1 MNGSATSQSLR
12 RKVIRM
18 VLATTLVALVVALL
32 AIAAYELRLYHK
44 TWTAD
49 VTTQA
54 ELLGQSTAAALAFN
68 DPATATE
75 SLALLRIR
83 PQVRAA
89 AIYTPSGELFASYL
103 REGEAADFPALPE
116 SDGMRIDGSSL
127 VLFRRIVGPDQIL
140 GTVYLRTNYALWER
154 IRDYLGLGLLVIA
167 VAMLVAWL
175 LSRQLQQAVT
185 RPVGM
190 IAQVARNVVQN
201 GDYRQRAPKASED
214 EVGVLADAFNAM
226 LAEIDKRTS
235 ELEAANAALGA
246 QVAERERAEQEVLRL
261 NAELE
266 DRVRDRTAQLQAVN
280 QELEAFSY
288 SVSHDLR
295 APLRAIAGFSQALV
309 EDFPEEA
316 PEEARRYLS
325 RILEGTRRMGQ
336 LIDDLLELSRVS
348 RTPLQRQDVDVSE
361 LAGGVV
367 EELRQEEPRP
377 GLVATVWDDMHAFA
391 DPRLLRAVY
400 ANLIGNAWKFSA
412 KVEQAKIEIGA
423 VRDRE
428 GQLVYFV
435 RDNGAG
441 FDMAYADKLF
451 KAFQRLHTVNEYKG
465 TGIGLATVLR
475 IVRRHGGRI
484 WADGQVGKG
493 ATFHF
498 TLGNEGTE
506 DA

>member
-1 MNGSATSQSLR
+1 MRRAAPATSLR
-12 RKVIRM
+12 RTVMRM
-18 VLATTLVALVVALL
+18 VLLTTLVALVFALL
-32 AIAAYELRLYHK
+32 AIAAYELRVYHR

-54 ELLGQSTAAALAFN
+54 ELLGQSSAAALAFN
-68 DPATATE
+68 DPRTATE
-75 SLALLRIR
+75 SLALLRYR

-89 AIYTPSGELFASYL
+89 ALYTPSGELFASYQ
-103 REGEAADFPALPE
+103 RDGEEPAFPPLPGA
-116 SDGMRIDGSSL
+116 DGMRIDGASL
-127 VLFRRIVGPDQIL
+127 VLFRRILGPDQIL
-140 GTVYLRTNYALWER
+140 GTVYLRTDYALYER
-154 IRDYLGLGLLVIA
+154 IRDYLAMGLLVAA
-167 VAMLVAWL
+167 VAMLVAWVV
-175 LSRQLQQAVT
+175 SRRLQQAVT
-185 RPVGM
+185 GPVGM

-201 GDYRQRAPKASED
+201 GDYSQRAPKASED

-235 ELEAANAALGA
+235 ELETANAALAG

-266 DRVRDRTAQLQAVN
+266 DRVRDRTVQLQTVN

-309 EDFPEEA
+309 EDFPDDA

-325 RILEGTRRMGQ
+325 RILAGTRHMGQ
-336 LIDDLLELSRVS
+336 LIDGLLELSRVS
-348 RTPLQRQDVDVSE
+348 RTPLQRQE
-361 LAGGVV
+361 LDLTDLANGVV
-367 EELRQEEPRP
+367 DELQQQEPRP
-377 GLVATVWDDMHAFA
+377 ELVATVWDGMRAFA

-400 ANLIGNAWKFSA
+400 ANLVGNAWKFTA
-412 KVEQAKIEIGA
+412 NTQRPRIEVGSL
-423 VRDRE
+423 RDRE
-428 GQLVYFV
+428 GGLVYFV

-451 KAFQRLHTVNEYKG
+451 KAFQRLHAGNDYKG
-465 TGIGLATVLR
+465 TGIGLATVQR

-484 WADGQVGKG
+484 WADGQVGRG

-498 TLGNEGTE
+498 TLGAEGAE

>member
-1 MNGSATSQSLR
+1 
-12 RKVIRM
+12 M
-18 VLATTLVALVVALL
+18 VLATTLVALVVAL
-32 AIAAYELRLYHK
+32 AAVAGYELRDYHR

-54 ELLGQSTAAALAFN
+54 ELIGQSTAAALAFD
-68 DPATATE
+68 DPATARE
-75 SLALLRIR
+75 SLSLLRFR

-89 AIYTPSGELFASYL
+89 AIYTARGELFASYV
-103 REGEAADFPALPE
+103 REGEQAELPE
-116 SDGMRIDGSSL
+116 LPGNEGTRIDGANL
-127 VLFRRIVGPDQIL
+127 VLFRRILGPDQIL
-140 GTVYLRTNYALWER
+140 GTVYLRTHYALYER
-154 IRDYLGLGLLVIA
+154 IRDYLLISLLVIA

-175 LSRQLQQAVT
+175 MSRQLQQRVT
-185 RPVGM
+185 GPVGA

-201 GDYRQRAPKASED
+201 GDYSQRAPRAGAD

-235 ELEAANAALGA
+235 ELEAANAELGA
-246 QVAERERAEQEVLRL
+246 QVSERERAEEEVLRL

-266 DRVRDRTAQLQAVN
+266 DRVRDRTAQLQTVN

-309 EDFPEEA
+309 EDFPDDA

-325 RILEGTRRMGQ
+325 RILAGTRHMGQ
-336 LIDDLLELSRVS
+336 LIDELLALSRVS
-348 RTPLQRQDVDVSE
+348 RTALSREEVDLTE
-361 LAGGVV
+361 LANGVV
-367 EELRQEEPRP
+367 EELRQQEPRP
-377 GLVATVWDDMHAFA
+377 ELSITVWDGMRAVA

-400 ANLIGNAWKFSA
+400 VNLVGNAWKFTTRA
-412 KVEQAKIEIGA
+412 QQPKIEVGA
-423 VRDRE
+423 VRDSQ
-428 GQLVYFV
+428 GALVYFV

-451 KAFQRLHTVNEYKG
+451 KAFQRLHSGNDYKG
-465 TGIGLATVLR
+465 TGIGLATVQR
-475 IVRRHGGRI
+475 IVHRHGGRI
-484 WADGQVGKG
+484 WAEGQVGKG

-498 TLGNEGTE
+498 TLGHEGTE